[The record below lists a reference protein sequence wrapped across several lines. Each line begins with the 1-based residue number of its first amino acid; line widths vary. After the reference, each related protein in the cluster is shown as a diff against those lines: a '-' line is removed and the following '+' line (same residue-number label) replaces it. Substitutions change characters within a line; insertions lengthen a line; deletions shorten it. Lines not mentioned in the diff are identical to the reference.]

1 MFFMG
6 TATMHTYLPCQFS
19 HGMSQKSA
27 TISMRE
33 NPFEREVLV
42 ALAIVLKRVLFAHG
56 SYIELTLT
64 S

>member
-1 MFFMG
+1 
-6 TATMHTYLPCQFS
+6 MHPYPPSQFS

-33 NPFEREVLV
+33 NSFERGVLV